1 MKRIVA
7 MLPALAL
14 ASCAATPVLAQSWLV
29 EAVRPALVE
38 IISVLVG
45 AFVLWLASWLRT
57 KFGVEVDAR
66 HRDALQ
72 AALTNAAG
80 LLIARAGGVDRVL
93 ASPQLQASGLLEGVE
108 YVVESAPDAMRHFG
122 LEPGDLTE
130 KLRAKIGVL
139 ASTGAAAK
147 A

>member
-1 MKRIVA
+1 MKRIHALLLLALVSCLA
-7 MLPALAL
+7 TPALA
-14 ASCAATPVLAQSWLV
+14 QSAFF
-29 EAVRPALVE
+29 EAVRPAVVE
-38 IISVLVG
+38 IVSLLVG
-45 AFVLWLASWLRT
+45 AFILWLASWLRT
-57 KFGVEVDAR
+57 RFGVDLDAR

-93 ASPQLQASGLLEGVE
+93 ASPQLQGSGLLEGVE

-122 LEPGDLTE
+122 LEPGDLSE